1 MRGSKLAI
9 SVFILFTNNGYLAF
23 SRILLKPSLPFCW
36 FPANIW
42 NKNLCNLTIYF
53 FFKLWFFNFVETML
67 SWCQTVK
74 DFPIWSKELLILWC
88 AYWIYISP
96 GWAPFL
102 MLIST
107 SYFVQ
112 PSHLP
117 RMKYIFQY
125 LTWDSHLFKADIIF
139 YLKHS
144 QFTILW

>member
-1 MRGSKLAI
+1 MD
-9 SVFILFTNNGYLAF
+9 
-23 SRILLKPSLPFCW
+23 ILLFHIFFWNQVYHSVGSL
-36 FPANIW
+36 
-42 NKNLCNLTIYF
+42 LIYEIKIYAILLSIF
-53 FFKLWFFNFVETML
+53 FFKLWFFNFVEPML

-102 MLIST
+102 ILIST